1 MGNQSNV
8 KANRRS
14 GTTRSGRGSR
24 NYDFQTCSPME
35 GLATFSLQ
43 AAGGN
48 AASLGRCLRSTRGK
62 MNQGN
67 YMCVSTLDYDHRRA
81 ARATLSKKHVL
92 GTLRGVSC
100 WQTQFGVCPM
110 VSLLP
115 GALSFSTISN
125 LHCGRACMSAATVFG
140 LFRTCVSKFAV
151 ASARNKNQAAPKS

>member
-1 MGNQSNV
+1 MG
-8 KANRRS
+8 RIRL
-14 GTTRSGRGSR
+14 R
-24 NYDFQTCSPME
+24 
-35 GLATFSLQ
+35 

-62 MNQGN
+62 ANQGN
-67 YMCVSTLDYDHRRA
+67 YICVSTLDYDHMRA
-81 ARATLSKKHVL
+81 ASATLN
-92 GTLRGVSC
+92 GVIC

-140 LFRTCVSKFAV
+140 PYVSKIAV
-151 ASARNKNQAAPKS
+151 ASARNKTKQRRSPNPRFLNAPLQARPAATTRHFCVCQVCA

>member
-1 MGNQSNV
+1 MGNQTNV
-8 KANRRS
+8 DANRRS

-24 NYDFQTCSPME
+24 NYYFQTSSPME
-35 GLATFSLQ
+35 ALAEFSLR

-62 MNQGN
+62 TNQGN
-67 YMCVSTLDYDHRRA
+67 YICVSTLDYDHMRA
-81 ARATLSKKHVL
+81 ASATLS
-92 GTLRGVSC
+92 GVIC

-125 LHCGRACMSAATVFG
+125 LHLWARVYVGCNC
-140 LFRTCVSKFAV
+140 FRFV
-151 ASARNKNQAAPKS
+151 